1 MELSVSHKWILS
13 ILAYDPTITEWDL
26 YYWFTEAKP
35 YPKELIKDE
44 SYIADYAKEE
54 IQGMVLSWNK
64 VGSVL
69 PMVIWPKRRI
79 DHWEYVLLSIKL

>member
-1 MELSVSHKWILS
+1 MTMDQMLAYDRIINSTSKFHSVLFFGNQGSTKRGSSVLQVS

-54 IQGMVLSWNK
+54 IQGMVLS
-64 VGSVL
+64 
-69 PMVIWPKRRI
+69 
-79 DHWEYVLLSIKL
+79 

>member
-1 MELSVSHKWILS
+1 MHTIESSIQPVSYYNFSEVPDWNFQCLTSKFLS

-54 IQGMVLSWNK
+54 IQGMVLN
-64 VGSVL
+64 L
-69 PMVIWPKRRI
+69 TTRI
-79 DHWEYVLLSIKL
+79 

>member
-1 MELSVSHKWILS
+1 MIELLTQRVSNYYFLVRKVCIKM

-54 IQGMVLSWNK
+54 IKGMIFTIYTVR
-64 VGSVL
+64 V
-69 PMVIWPKRRI
+69 
-79 DHWEYVLLSIKL
+79 

>member
-1 MELSVSHKWILS
+1 MTMDQMLAYDRIINSTSKSFHEDFILIS
-13 ILAYDPTITEWDL
+13 PILAYDPTITEWDL

-54 IQGMVLSWNK
+54 IQGMV
-64 VGSVL
+64 
-69 PMVIWPKRRI
+69 
-79 DHWEYVLLSIKL
+79 

>member
-1 MELSVSHKWILS
+1 MTMDQMLAYDRIINSTSELLLLSSPESSHKTN
-13 ILAYDPTITEWDL
+13 LAYDPTITEWDL

-54 IQGMVLSWNK
+54 IKGMIFYNIRAGVF
-64 VGSVL
+64 
-69 PMVIWPKRRI
+69 
-79 DHWEYVLLSIKL
+79 